1 VKTDEE
7 EGEEGFQMRFM
18 PHTGSDV
25 AAMLDVVGL
34 ENLEQLIEHVPAEL
48 RAKATIAIDR
58 GRSEAEVAREISML
72 AAMNS
77 SASEFT
83 SYLGAGYYNH
93 YVPAAVRAIT
103 ARAEFAT
110 SYTPYQPEASQGTT
124 QAIFEFQTLIT
135 QLTAMEVANAGMY
148 DGASAAAE
156 AVLMAHRLKPKRSL
170 VALSRALWPDYRAT
184 IRTYLSSIEEIESIE
199 IPFDSTSGATDLAA
213 FEKIANERL
222 LCTVIGYPNAFG
234 VIEPLGAI
242 SEIARRADAIAISA
256 TAESLAL
263 GLLKPPGELGV
274 DIATGEGQS
283 FGLPLQFGGPG
294 FGYLAAKM
302 AQVRQLP
309 GRLVGETRDRDG
321 RRAFCLTLAT
331 REQHIRRERATS
343 NICTNHSL
351 CALAATVYL
360 SLMGRGG
367 LRDLAERNVELAHE
381 AAAVFEAAG
390 IRRRFT
396 GPFFNEFAIRVEDA
410 ARALQAAETRKI
422 LAGIAL
428 GRDYPELSD
437 TILTTFTEMNR
448 PDEFTRLAGAL
459 AGVR

>member
-1 VKTDEE
+1 
-7 EGEEGFQMRFM
+7 MRFM
-18 PHTGSDV
+18 PHTSSDL

-34 ENLEQLIEHVPAEL
+34 ENLEQLVEHVPAEL
-48 RAKATIAIDR
+48 RAKAAIAIDR
-58 GRSEAEVAREISML
+58 GRSEAEVAREISKL
-72 AAMNS
+72 AGINS
-77 SASEFT
+77 GASEFT
-83 SYLGAGYYNH
+83 SYLGGGYYNH

-110 SYTPYQPEASQGTT
+110 SYTPYQAEASQGTT

-156 AVLMAHRLKPKRSL
+156 AVLMAHRLKPKRTL
-170 VALSRALWPDYRAT
+170 VALARALWPDYRAT
-184 IRTYLSSIEEIESIE
+184 IRTYLSSIEEIEILE
-199 IPFDSTSGATDLAA
+199 VPFDSTSGATDLAA

-222 LCTVIGYPNAFG
+222 LCVVTGYPNAFG
-234 VIEPLGAI
+234 VIEPLGAMAAM
-242 SEIARRADAIAISA
+242 ARRADAIAISA

-263 GLLKPPGELGV
+263 GLLKPPGELGI

-381 AAAVFEAAG
+381 AATVLDGAG

-396 GPFFNEFAIRVEDA
+396 GPFLNEFVIRVDDA
-410 ARALQAAETRKI
+410 TKALRAAEARKI

-448 PDEFTRLAGAL
+448 TDEFARLAGAL